1 VKNRL
6 RTERNIQST
15 HSSVPRVAD
24 SYEIRLLLGL
34 LGIRREMI
42 NYESKATVHTPRTL
56 CGVNPD
62 GKTPVPEVEVRIMLP
77 YYSALL
83 LYPSWLTDSYS

>member
-1 VKNRL
+1 ML
-6 RTERNIQST
+6 RTERNVQLT
-15 HSSVPRVAD
+15 HSSVPRAEN

-34 LGIRREMI
+34 LNIRREMI

-62 GKTPVPEVEVRIMLP
+62 GKTPVPEVQVRIMLP
-77 YYSALL
+77 
-83 LYPSWLTDSYS
+83 